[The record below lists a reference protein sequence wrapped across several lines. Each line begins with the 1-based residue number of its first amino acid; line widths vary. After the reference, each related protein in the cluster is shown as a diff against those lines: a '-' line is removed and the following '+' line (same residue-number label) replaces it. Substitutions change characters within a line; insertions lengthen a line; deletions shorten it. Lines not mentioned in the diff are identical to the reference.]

1 MRMRIYRHSI
11 LQHKVYSVVTVQTE
25 RKMAGLLMKQIHNS
39 EISHRKEAACAVFI
53 RVHSYRNRLACG
65 TLRSLLLDG
74 ELQFQG
80 LDQMLLIIEELLDR
94 EQVMKPS
101 LDYRYINDRAIEDG
115 WLEHTAEGPTGKPD
129 RTEKL
134 LIQVYGRENRS
145 IQGMM
150 QTGDKRIGFRSGME
164 LVRLIHQYLK
174 YGSEKESGV

>member
-1 MRMRIYRHSI
+1 MRIYRHSI

-53 RVHSYRNRLACG
+53 RIHSYRNRLACG

-74 ELQFQG
+74 ELQFEG
-80 LDQMLLIIEELLDR
+80 LDQMLLMTEELLDQ
-94 EQVMKPS
+94 EKAIEPS
-101 LDYRYINDRAIEDG
+101 MDYRYVNERAMEDG
-115 WLEHTAEGPTGKPD
+115 WLRHAAGTGSGENG
-129 RTEKL
+129 RSRNL

-145 IQGMM
+145 IQGIL
-150 QTGDKRIGFRSGME
+150 QIGKRRIGFRSGME

-174 YGSEKESGV
+174 YRGEKE